1 MYEGTARRRVETEY
15 GRREPAPRAGR
26 RAGDRPLRRPDRI
39 AFWAFALSVIAMVA
53 AATSAHAASG
63 GTGSAGGTGVS
74 GRCPDM
80 GFGARALNLGDC
92 GGDVKTLHWLLKA
105 NSYGVPLGKDFD
117 NPTQGSVRRFQRR
130 HSLHADGRV
139 GGRTRKRIARTMPKS
154 VASWYGPGF
163 FGHRTACGVRLGRK
177 TIGVAHR
184 HLPCGTRVTLKY
196 RGRYLR
202 ARVIDRGPYT
212 RGIRWD
218 LTQKAA
224 RKLHLTTT
232 DTIRAAPIS

>member
-1 MYEGTARRRVETEY
+1 MSSPPDRRV
-15 GRREPAPRAGR
+15 RE
-26 RAGDRPLRRPDRI
+26 RPLRRPDLI
-39 AFWAFALSVIAMVA
+39 AFWAVVMAVIAMVA
-53 AATSAHAASG
+53 AATSAHA
-63 GTGSAGGTGVS
+63 GTGGITSAGGTGGS
-74 GRCPDM
+74 SRCPDM
-80 GFGARALNLGDC
+80 GFGTRALNLGDC

-130 HSLHADGRV
+130 HSLNANGVV
-139 GGRTRKRIARTMPKS
+139 GSGTRKKIARTMPKS
-154 VASWYGPGF
+154 VASWDGPGF

-177 TIGVAHR
+177 TVGVAHR

-196 RGRYLR
+196 RGRYVR

-218 LTQKAA
+218 VTQKAA
-224 RKLHLTTT
+224 RELHLTTT
-232 DTIRAAPIS
+232 DTIRAAAVR

>member
-26 RAGDRPLRRPDRI
+26 RASDRPLRRPDRI

-63 GTGSAGGTGVS
+63 GTGSAGGTGGS

-105 NSYGVPLGKDFD
+105 NSYGVPLGKAFD

-130 HSLHADGRV
+130 HSLHADGV
-139 GGRTRKRIARTMPKS
+139 VAGRTRKRIARTMPKS

-177 TIGVAHR
+177 TVGVAHR

-196 RGRYLR
+196 RGRYVR

-212 RGIRWD
+212 SGIRWD

-232 DTIRAAPIS
+232 DTIRAAPIR